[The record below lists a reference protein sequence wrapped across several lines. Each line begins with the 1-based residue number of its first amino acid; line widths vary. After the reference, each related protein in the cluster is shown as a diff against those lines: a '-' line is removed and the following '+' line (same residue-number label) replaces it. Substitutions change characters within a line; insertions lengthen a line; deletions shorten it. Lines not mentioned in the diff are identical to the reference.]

1 MPTIKDALDIIGKL
15 TVAEQESLKTML
27 LSPAF
32 VKSLNIEDFVAKERF
47 ANGRVCPLCGC
58 IHVVRNGHRKDGTQR
73 YVCKDCGKSFVIAT
87 NSIVSGTRKDLSV
100 WEQYID
106 CMMNGL
112 SIRKT
117 AVACGIHRNTAFLW
131 RHKILDALQNM
142 ADDVTLDG
150 IIEADETFFAISY
163 KGNHSKSKTFA
174 MPRKAHKRGHS
185 THIRGLSQEKV
196 CVPCAVNRNG
206 LSISKIT
213 NTGRVSTRD
222 LHHIYD
228 GRIKTNS
235 TLVTDKMNSYVRF
248 TNANG
253 IDLVQLK
260 TGKAKKGIYNIQHI
274 NSYHSQLK
282 RFMRGFNG
290 VSTKYLNNYSRLSQ
304 ILLTFCS
311 GAAEALRGK
320 LSCKNTPSARVYR
333 HSFERQCNF
342 LTCLFWTKHFPHL
355 TNWGRLS
362 PSTSIS
368 LWDNLS
374 QS

>member
-131 RHKILDALQNM
+131 RHRFWMHFRIWQTMLPLTALLRLTKLFSPSRTR
-142 ADDVTLDG
+142 A
-150 IIEADETFFAISY
+150 II
-163 KGNHSKSKTFA
+163 
-174 MPRKAHKRGHS
+174 
-185 THIRGLSQEKV
+185 
-196 CVPCAVNRNG
+196 
-206 LSISKIT
+206 
-213 NTGRVSTRD
+213 
-222 LHHIYD
+222 
-228 GRIKTNS
+228 
-235 TLVTDKMNSYVRF
+235 
-248 TNANG
+248 
-253 IDLVQLK
+253 
-260 TGKAKKGIYNIQHI
+260 
-274 NSYHSQLK
+274 
-282 RFMRGFNG
+282 
-290 VSTKYLNNYSRLSQ
+290 
-304 ILLTFCS
+304 
-311 GAAEALRGK
+311 
-320 LSCKNTPSARVYR
+320 ARVR
-333 HSFERQCNF
+333 HLLCHARLISVVILHISEACPKKRYVF
-342 LTCLFWTKHFPHL
+342 LVRLIGMAC
-355 TNWGRLS
+355 LS
-362 PSTSIS
+362 PRLRI
-368 LWDNLS
+368 LVEFL
-374 QS
+374 Q

>member
-47 ANGRVCPLCGC
+47 ANGRVCPLCSC

-163 KGNHSKSKTFA
+163 KGF
-174 MPRKAHKRGHS
+174 
-185 THIRGLSQEKV
+185 
-196 CVPCAVNRNG
+196 
-206 LSISKIT
+206 
-213 NTGRVSTRD
+213 
-222 LHHIYD
+222 
-228 GRIKTNS
+228 
-235 TLVTDKMNSYVRF
+235 LV
-248 TNANG
+248 
-253 IDLVQLK
+253 
-260 TGKAKKGIYNIQHI
+260 
-274 NSYHSQLK
+274 
-282 RFMRGFNG
+282 
-290 VSTKYLNNYSRLSQ
+290 RL
-304 ILLTFCS
+304 IGMAC
-311 GAAEALRGK
+311 
-320 LSCKNTPSARVYR
+320 
-333 HSFERQCNF
+333 
-342 LTCLFWTKHFPHL
+342 
-355 TNWGRLS
+355 LS
-362 PSTSIS
+362 PRLRILVEFLQEIYIIFMMVGLRPIPLLLRTR
-368 LWDNLS
+368 
-374 QS
+374 

>member
-196 CVPCAVNRNG
+196 CVPCAVRACLETSAFIVTRRHVDKKRLCAAAKTREDCQTVPQRSDGQRMGACTSSPAPCFWRRSEAQNRP
-206 LSISKIT
+206 
-213 NTGRVSTRD
+213 
-222 LHHIYD
+222 
-228 GRIKTNS
+228 
-235 TLVTDKMNSYVRF
+235 
-248 TNANG
+248 A
-253 IDLVQLK
+253 
-260 TGKAKKGIYNIQHI
+260 
-274 NSYHSQLK
+274 
-282 RFMRGFNG
+282 
-290 VSTKYLNNYSRLSQ
+290 
-304 ILLTFCS
+304 
-311 GAAEALRGK
+311 
-320 LSCKNTPSARVYR
+320 
-333 HSFERQCNF
+333 
-342 LTCLFWTKHFPHL
+342 
-355 TNWGRLS
+355 
-362 PSTSIS
+362 
-368 LWDNLS
+368 
-374 QS
+374 